1 LRGAARRLFALCLAA
16 VVLVGTLTAGRTY
29 LWCAMM
35 EQRVAASC
43 CAAERPDIER
53 PNVERP
59 DDARPHLGNGCCE
72 RHGQDGLT
80 VAPVPS
86 GDADILP
93 SVAAT
98 VVPAPVPTV
107 AVRILPYPPVVPARP
122 SHARPI
128 RAGPGTASAACAR
141 LQVFRC

>member
-1 LRGAARRLFALCLAA
+1 
-16 VVLVGTLTAGRTY
+16 
-29 LWCAMM
+29 MM
-35 EQRVAASC
+35 EQRVEASC
-43 CAAERPDIER
+43 CAAEHPANARGTAAPPDID
-53 PNVERP
+53 RP
-59 DDARPHLGNGCCE
+59 DDARPHLGSGCCE

-86 GDADILP
+86 VDADILP
-93 SVAAT
+93 SVEAA

-107 AVRILPYPPVVPARP
+107 AIRISPYPPVVPARP

-128 RAGPGTASAACAR
+128 RAGPGTASASCAR